1 MKLSVDLLLPSN
13 SPGLVHDAAVLTK
26 AGELKFGSKI
36 KFRTIILPEE
46 VANSK
51 NQDFD
56 LASKLGHPADLAIF
70 IERVVR
76 HPFFLKYSTRALK
89 PNPDWFFPQDE
100 KQIANY
106 IDVVLHKTR
115 SGYKIFNEAI
125 KSSAHKYIGF
135 SSLDNGLRVKSWNS
149 FGHFRGRRLDRH
161 TQQIVNLWCHNK
173 SWPQLNLTMYGK
185 DVGVQFP
192 EWLATKNIKIL
203 LGRQNIKSHSLNIS
217 NSGIHICTS
226 ETEGFG
232 HYINE
237 ARMMGAIAIVPNAPP
252 MNELINDDNGAL
264 VKVSLVKK
272 LPWKTLNKIT
282 EEDLAETIERLL
294 LMTEEQRRDLG
305 MTARKSYEK
314 DRAEFIDLFA
324 EYLTELRE
332 KKMK

>member
-1 MKLSVDLLLPSN
+1 M
-13 SPGLVHDAAVLTK
+13 
-26 AGELKFGSKI
+26 
-36 KFRTIILPEE
+36 
-46 VANSK
+46 
-51 NQDFD
+51 
-56 LASKLGHPADLAIF
+56 
-70 IERVVR
+70 
-76 HPFFLKYSTRALK
+76 
-89 PNPDWFFPQDE
+89 
-100 KQIANY
+100 
-106 IDVVLHKTR
+106 
-115 SGYKIFNEAI
+115 
-125 KSSAHKYIGF
+125 
-135 SSLDNGLRVKSWNS
+135 
-149 FGHFRGRRLDRH
+149 
-161 TQQIVNLWCHNK
+161 
-173 SWPQLNLTMYGK
+173 
-185 DVGVQFP
+185 
-192 EWLATKNIKIL
+192 
-203 LGRQNIKSHSLNIS
+203 GRQNIKSHSLNIS

-332 KKMK
+332 KK